1 MECFAGRRILSERWV
16 PIPKQFHSLYHEG
29 PFTRCIDCDR
39 DLMEPGCT
47 YCVERVFRGTEPICE
62 MAICL
67 ECRSKISEELSKD
80 SMMRI
85 QAYVEERLDFDA
97 RYEETTKWEGSQ
109 IERWLDHCA
118 LLKIPAA
125 ECKAYQIAAICK
137 GNMMSIDMLPMMI
150 SGAAT
155 EEMQKLMSKK
165 TRDRLGDMVQDF
177 FGQPSE
183 FADGPESY
191 SPMVW

>member
-1 MECFAGRRILSERWV
+1 MSERWV

-29 PFTRCIDCDR
+29 PFTRCIDCGR
-39 DLMEPGCT
+39 DLMDPECT
-47 YCVERVFRGTEPICE
+47 YCIERVFRGTEPICE

-67 ECRSKISEELSKD
+67 DCRAKISEELSKD

-85 QAYVEERLDFDA
+85 QAYVEERLDFEL
-97 RYEETTKWEGSQ
+97 RYEATTEWEGSQ
-109 IERWLDHCA
+109 IERWIDHCA
-118 LLKIPAA
+118 LLKIPVS
-125 ECKAYQIAAICK
+125 ECRGYQIAALCK

-150 SGAAT
+150 SGTAT
-155 EEMQKLMSKK
+155 EEMQRLMSKK
-165 TRDRLGDMVQDF
+165 TRERLGDMVQDF